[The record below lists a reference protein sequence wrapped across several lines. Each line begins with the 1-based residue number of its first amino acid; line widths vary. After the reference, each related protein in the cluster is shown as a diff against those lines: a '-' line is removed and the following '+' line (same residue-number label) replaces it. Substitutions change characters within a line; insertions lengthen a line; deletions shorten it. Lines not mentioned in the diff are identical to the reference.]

1 MAEAAQAVE
10 HFVAHLRHGLGQ
22 ALQGADVLEGLGLGD
37 EGALAVDLEDQP
49 FLLQVAQRLAHGD
62 AADIEGLAQ
71 LAFRGHAAVGRVGA
85 VEDAPA
91 QQLLELAV
99 ERYRGEGKQFGHVI
113 LLVVHDLL

>member
-1 MAEAAQAVE
+1 MPEAAQAVQ

-22 ALQGADVLEGLGLGD
+22 ALQGADVLEGLGLGN

-49 FLLQVAQRLAHGD
+49 FLLQVAQCLAHGD